1 MTKQIVVYGY
11 AIADGYYIPDQE
23 ASPVVQQIFDLY
35 CAGESYN
42 RIADTL
48 NREQVIYLSEH
59 PLWNK
64 HIVKRILENP
74 KYIGTD
80 CYPALIP
87 EMQFQ
92 TVQTL
97 IASKTAENTK
107 RSIQPEEHLWPYLT
121 CGTCGGRL
129 YRTGRRTT
137 GKSQVKCKFCGAVL
151 WVNRTNLTEEVLRQ
165 YIQHISPRETVYE
178 PSEAVIRLS
187 NAVNRGLEQS
197 EEPKPV
203 IDAILQGIS
212 ARYQCCGVPSEVLPT
227 PSLSDIDWRI
237 FQQAVGTITI
247 HENDTV
253 LVAFQTDTIRK
264 EA

>member
-11 AIADGYYIPDQE
+11 AIVDGCYIPDRA
-23 ASPVVQQIFDLY
+23 ASPVVRQIFDLY

-42 RIADTL
+42 RIANTL
-48 NREQVIYLSEH
+48 NREQIIYQPGH

-74 KYIGTD
+74 KYTGTD

-87 EMQFQ
+87 ETQFQ
-92 TVQTL
+92 AVQAR
-97 IASKTAENTK
+97 IASKTAGNTK
-107 RSIQPEEHLWPYLT
+107 RSLQPEEHLWPYLS

-129 YRTGRRTT
+129 CRTGRRTT
-137 GKSQVKCKFCGAVL
+137 GKSQVKCKVCGTVL
-151 WVNRTNLTEEVLRQ
+151 WVNQANLTKEVLRQ
-165 YIQHISPRETVYE
+165 YNQHISPNKTGYE
-178 PSEAVIRLS
+178 PSEAVIRLN
-187 NAVNRGLEQS
+187 NAVNRGLEQC

-212 ARYQCCGVPSEVLPT
+212 ARYQCCGVPSGGPPI
-227 PSLSDIDWRI
+227 PSLSDMDWRT
-237 FQQAVGTITI
+237 FQQEVRTITI
-247 HENDTV
+247 HENDTI
-253 LVAFQTDTIRK
+253 LVAFQSNTIRK